1 MAKTART
8 RPPKERL
15 LAVAAL
21 LAGALSEGD
30 GELPLLLEEAVGEP
44 VEMVPLDEPVLVGT
58 TMVELPP
65 VGRGTTAVVPSGAVV
80 APLEGVASLPEA
92 EAEALPTGTVAVSVP
107 AGAVTVA
114 VPEGAGTRGVAG
126 GAYRQRVSKTVVDA
140 SKT

>member
-80 APLEGVASLPEA
+80 APLEGAASLPEA